1 MIRHRSLPRFARLL
15 PALLILAAVGP
26 LAAVQ
31 QLAAQE
37 TGAAPEIEESAPAEA
52 SGTSIYPLAVMV
64 DNFPASRPQTG
75 LAAADIV
82 YEALA
87 EGGITRFLAI
97 YSGPGPELVGPVR
110 SARHYYV
117 YWAAEYNAPVVH
129 VMASDEGYAAFVN
142 TGLPDLDEHRGDPGF
157 QRSPDRPMPYNTY
170 TSPAFDR
177 QILSDYGALWPG
189 SLGGLERQQKSGPI
203 RGSRASSLEITYPI
217 SNYTVSW
224 TYDRAERL
232 YLRSQAGGPHIDAA
246 TGQQISAAN
255 VIVQFMP
262 AWEFAFRGGESYLD
276 MQLTGAGRAVYF
288 QAGVAIEG
296 AWHRQSLGNQ
306 TEYFGP
312 SGQLVGFRPGPVW
325 VQVVPSGPLEGT
337 LVVNGAL
344 SP

>member
-1 MIRHRSLPRFARLL
+1 MIRHLSLERFTRLFR
-15 PALLILAAVGP
+15 AILMVAAIG
-26 LAAVQ
+26 LMAAAP

-37 TGAAPEIEESAPAEA
+37 TSAPELEESPPLEA
-52 SGTSIYPLAVMV
+52 SAPSIYPLAVMV
-64 DNFPASRPQTG
+64 DNFPAARPQTG

-97 YSGPGPELVGPVR
+97 YTGADPELVGPVR

-189 SLGGLERQQKSGPI
+189 SLGGLQRQRKSGPN
-203 RGSRASSLEITYPI
+203 RGLRASSLEIT
-217 SNYTVSW
+217 
-224 TYDRAERL
+224 
-232 YLRSQAGGPHIDAA
+232 
-246 TGQQISAAN
+246 
-255 VIVQFMP
+255 
-262 AWEFAFRGGESYLD
+262 
-276 MQLTGAGRAVYF
+276 
-288 QAGVAIEG
+288 
-296 AWHRQSLGNQ
+296 
-306 TEYFGP
+306 
-312 SGQLVGFRPGPVW
+312 
-325 VQVVPSGPLEGT
+325 
-337 LVVNGAL
+337 
-344 SP
+344 